1 MKKVLLFLMIISMLI
16 LSCGKKADSNAEM
29 SKSIT
34 VMAPDW
40 AVPSDD
46 MIKEFTDETGIE
58 VAMTVV
64 SWDDI
69 RDKISIAAVG
79 GNAAADVIE
88 VDWSWVG
95 EFFAADWLEPIK
107 ISQAE
112 IDSMP
117 SIAPFIKDGKVYA
130 LPYANDFRVA
140 YYNSE
145 HYAAAGIVEEA
156 KTWDQVYNH
165 AKMIKEKGVVEYPL
179 SMPLSATEPTTTT
192 LIWLAFSKY
201 GVVFNDDGTLNK
213 DAVLGSL
220 EFINKIVNEDKLID
234 PANMTSSGMDTYR
247 KITSG
252 DASFIVGPTSFVS
265 RVNDPKE
272 SKVIGKIVPI
282 MLPGGDSISEYT
294 FALPEGLGVLKLS
307 KNKEA
312 AMEYVRWFNRA
323 ETQVQLNA
331 IQNSIPTRTAVLETI
346 INDGT
351 LKNTGALLE
360 QSMTISSP
368 FPNGV
373 PSYYAQMSGSIF
385 NSINEMV
392 LGKITPE
399 QAFNKMNTTVNSLIE
414 EN

>member
-1 MKKVLLFLMIISMLI
+1 MKKVLLFLMIISLFL
-16 LSCGKKADSNAEM
+16 LSCGKKTGSDVLM
-29 SKSIT
+29 LKSIT
-34 VMAPDW
+34 VMVPDW

-46 MIKEFTDETGIE
+46 MMKKFTDETGID
-58 VAMTVV
+58 VTMTVV

-79 GNAAADVIE
+79 GNAVADVIE

-95 EFFAADWLEPIK
+95 EFFAADWLEPIE
-107 ISQAE
+107 ISQTE

-117 SIAPFIKDGKVYA
+117 SIAPFIMDGKVYA
-130 LPYANDFRVA
+130 LPYANDFRLG

-145 HYAAAGIVEEA
+145 HYGDVGITEEA
-156 KTWDQVYNH
+156 KTWDEVYDH
-165 AKMIKEKGVVEYPL
+165 AIKIKAKDNVEYPL

-201 GVVFNDDGTLNK
+201 GIVFNNDGTLNK
-213 DAVLGSL
+213 EAVLGSL
-220 EFINKIVNEDKLID
+220 EFINKVVDNQLVD
-234 PANMTSSGMDTYR
+234 PANRTSSGMDTYR

-272 SKVIGKIVPI
+272 SKVVGKIVPI
-282 MLPGGDSISEYT
+282 MLPGSDSISKST

-312 AMEYVRWFNRA
+312 AMEYVHWFNRA
-323 ETQVQLNA
+323 DTQVQLNA
-331 IQNSIPTRTAVLETI
+331 IQNSIPTRTKVLEAI

-360 QSMTISSP
+360 QSMTIKSP

-373 PSYYAQMSGSIF
+373 PSYYSQMSVSIF
-385 NSINEMV
+385 NAINEMV
-392 LGKITPE
+392 LDKITPE
-399 QAFNKMNTTVNSLIE
+399 QAFNKMNITVNSLIE